1 MTNNA
6 TKHYNQQAGRH
17 MMNAAVNNEKKRINT
32 MEQLSAEIG
41 VSRATLSKYFQD
53 PALVR
58 KSTAQKITDLLGTVY
73 YVPNFLAR
81 NMNRKHTGL
90 FGVVLPHL
98 NDQFYMTLLKEIEGR
113 AEELDFS
120 VLIQNSHGDPLKE
133 IRAVENLRSM
143 NAEGVIVAPIGTNKN
158 TSAFKRLS
166 ADLPLIFVDARCPG
180 LEKEFSFVGTDN
192 AQSIKLLVDYLRR
205 SGSAP
210 KFLSMPSVNS
220 NSTEREQA
228 YRSRMEEVGLIPE
241 VLAAGSGAPIW
252 EFETHGYVALKEL
265 IVQGLDTDA
274 TILCANDRLAM
285 GAIRAANEAGLLK
298 DSDNGASR
306 FRIAGHDDHPLSQY
320 LWPPMTTVSQDVS
333 RIGRAAV
340 DCIAKQARAKTE
352 DDKAPVE
359 RLFPAQLCI
368 RNSA

>member
-1 MTNNA
+1 MSGKVGA
-6 TKHYNQQAGRH
+6 S
-17 MMNAAVNNEKKRINT
+17 EKKRINT

-41 VSRATLSKYFQD
+41 VSRATLSKYFHD
-53 PALVR
+53 PSSVR
-58 KSTAQKITDLLGTVY
+58 KSTSLKISKLLDTVD

-81 NMNRKHTGL
+81 NMNRKQTGI

-98 NDQFYMTLLKEIEGR
+98 NDLFYMTLLREIERR

-120 VLIQNSHGDPLKE
+120 VLIQNSHGDPKKE

-143 NAEGVIVAPIGTNKN
+143 NAEGVIVAPIGSIQN
-158 TSAFKRLS
+158 SAAFKRLS
-166 ADLPLIFVDARCPG
+166 SDLPLVFVDSRCPG
-180 LEKEFSFVGTDN
+180 LEKDFSFVGTDN
-192 AQSIKLLVDYLRR
+192 NQSMKLMVDYLRR

-220 NSTEREQA
+220 NSKERQEA
-228 YRSRMEEVGLIPE
+228 YENRMVQVGLVPDVIE
-241 VLAAGSGAPIW
+241 TKAQDALWDFESG
-252 EFETHGYVALKEL
+252 GYEIIKEM
-265 IVQGLDTDA
+265 IERGLDDKA

-285 GAIRAANEAGLLK
+285 GALRAANEAGLLQA
-298 DSDNGASR
+298 DDDHSPR

-320 LWPPMTTVSQDVS
+320 MWPSMTTVSQDVV

-340 DCIAKQARAKTE
+340 DCVSRQSRADKDE
-352 DDKAPVE
+352 DKSPVE
-359 RLFPAQLCI
+359 HLFPAQLCI